1 MSQGVFSNRP
11 APLRYGR
18 GQSVYGEGTPSRTL
32 YRSETGL
39 LRVVRVTSRGRTLTV
54 RHLLPG
60 DYFGEEVFEGCLHV
74 YRVEALTRALV
85 TSLEPE
91 ELHEAELLE
100 VTRSIGDQMR
110 RTMQLSYHLQTG
122 DLRQRIVRYLLEL
135 ADTPLGGEDANNNLF
150 VQATHE
156 LLAEGTSSTRESVS
170 KVITELREEGL
181 IESGYRQITLKN
193 LEGLK
198 ALLPVSK
205 VAELV

>member
-1 MSQGVFSNRP
+1 MSQAISGIRP
-11 APLRYGR
+11 TPVRYGR
-18 GQSVYGEGTPSRTL
+18 GQSVYEQGSSSSAL

-39 LRVVRVTSRGRTLTV
+39 LRLVKVTPRGRTLTV

-60 DYFGEEVFEGCLHV
+60 DYFGEEVFQGNTHC
-74 YRVEALTRALV
+74 YGVEALTRALV
-85 TSLEPE
+85 TALDPSSLDSP
-91 ELHEAELLE
+91 ELLE

-110 RTMQLSYHLQTG
+110 RTMQLGYHQQTG
-122 DLRQRIVRYLLEL
+122 DLRQRTVRYLLEL
-135 ADTPLGGEDANNNLF
+135 ADTPLGGEDNQNNLF

-170 KVITELREEGL
+170 KVITELREDGL

-193 LEGLK
+193 LEGL
-198 ALLPVSK
+198 AAMLATLK